1 MNYATIAIIG
11 AGTMG
16 AHLAMDLGS
25 CGHQVILKDKEEA
38 PLLAAEKRMKGD
50 FRMFQMMRKDWK
62 QKDLAEIL
70 SHIQF
75 TTSYQHWEHVNLIIE
90 NIPEDVVLKQ
100 QLYQQ
105 LAAIADKDVIYAVN
119 TSCISI
125 TKVASW
131 LPDPSKVIGTHFLN
145 PVPLKEL
152 VEVIKGY
159 HTSAATIDFMRVFLR
174 SIGKLPVLVN
184 DATGFVANRLSHLFM
199 NEAAFLVQEG
209 VATPEDI
216 DIIFRKGYGHAM
228 GPLETADLIGLDTVL
243 HSLRILYDSY
253 QDPKFRS
260 CPLLEKMVAAGQLG
274 KKTGAGFYKY

>member
-1 MNYATIAIIG
+1 MSNDIIAVIG

-16 AHLAMDLGS
+16 THLAMDLAFH
-25 CGHQVILKDKEEA
+25 GHTIILKDKDQDS
-38 PLLAAEKRMKGD
+38 LQVAEKRMRED
-50 FRMFQMMRKDWK
+50 FRMFQMIRKDWK
-62 QKDLAEIL
+62 QKSLTDLL
-70 SHIQF
+70 SRIQF
-75 TTSYQHWEHVNLIIE
+75 TTVYQNWEQVNLVIE
-90 NIPEDVVLKQ
+90 NIPENVALKQ

-105 LAAIADKDVIYAVN
+105 LSAITNNNAIYAVN

-125 TKVASW
+125 TKIASW
-131 LPDPSKVIGTHFLN
+131 LPDPSKVIGAHFLN

-152 VEVIKGY
+152 VELVRGY
-159 HTSAATIDFMRVFLR
+159 HTSEGTIDFMRFFLQR
-174 SIGKLPVLVN
+174 IGKFPVLVN

-209 VATPEDI
+209 IAVAEDI

-243 HSLRILYDSY
+243 HSLKILYDSY
-253 QDPKFRS
+253 QDPKFRC

-274 KKTGAGFYKY
+274 KKTGRGFYQY